1 MDKYKVCS
9 FEEYGALPPVIEQL
23 IEDETCDGA
32 VVEFTKTAGPIETLV
47 DFDTDETFSMRDFT
61 FWVSRYGG
69 QSLKRISALV
79 NDETG
84 ELVSPIERSAEIST
98 AELRH
103 VVDNV
108 SDEYHGCI
116 GVDLLGKG
124 A

>member
-1 MDKYKVCS
+1 
-9 FEEYGALPPVIEQL
+9 
-23 IEDETCDGA
+23 
-32 VVEFTKTAGPIETLV
+32 
-47 DFDTDETFSMRDFT
+47 MRDFT

-84 ELVSPIERSAEIST
+84 ELVSHIERSAEIST

-103 VVDNV
+103 VVDKV

-116 GVDLLGKG
+116 GVDLLGKD